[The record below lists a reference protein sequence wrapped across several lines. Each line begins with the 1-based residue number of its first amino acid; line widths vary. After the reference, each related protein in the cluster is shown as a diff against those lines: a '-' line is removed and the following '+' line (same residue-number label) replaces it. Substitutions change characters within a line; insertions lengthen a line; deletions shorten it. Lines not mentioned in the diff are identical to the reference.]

1 MANIINLNAEVGAN
15 YIGDDAQP
23 ALRIENSSTGPGI
36 SVDKLLTTS
45 QATVA
50 ALNVAQ
56 LALVSGA
63 TISSLT
69 LAQGILAGNATV
81 GMAIAI
87 PTPSV
92 ASGAAIKLSGQAFVS
107 AISLVFAASANW
119 AGMGAIRV
127 VRSDGTFGWIP
138 VLPSAVV
145 TAAAVE

>member
-1 MANIINLNAEVGAN
+1 MANVINLNAEVGAN

-36 SVDKLLTTS
+36 SVDKLHATS
-45 QATVA
+45 TATVA
-50 ALNVAQ
+50 QLNIAQGVVA
-56 LALVSGA
+56 ANA
-63 TISSLT
+63 TIVGLN
-69 LAQGILAGNATV
+69 LA
-81 GMAIAI
+81 
-87 PTPSV
+87 TPSV
-92 ASGAAIKLSGQAFVS
+92 ASGAVLKLSGQAFVS
-107 AISLVFAASANW
+107 AVSLVFAASANW